1 MDFFPNYKTQ
11 ENNKKKKKKNTPLQQ
26 LWNSVNKQT
35 MTTVKCSKGRR
46 KKNLCDEK
54 QPTKTPLLQQQLW
67 LLFLEQECKLQEP
80 ILRMKM
86 E

>member
-1 MDFFPNYKTQ
+1 
-11 ENNKKKKKKNTPLQQ
+11 
-26 LWNSVNKQT
+26 

-46 KKNLCDEK
+46 KKNLCDENNQQK
-54 QPTKTPLLQQQLW
+54 PLLQQELW

>member
-1 MDFFPNYKTQ
+1 MDFFLNYKTQ

-54 QPTKTPLLQQQLW
+54 QPTKTHFCSSNSGCYFWNKNANCRNP
-67 LLFLEQECKLQEP
+67 F
-80 ILRMKM
+80 
-86 E
+86 

>member
-1 MDFFPNYKTQ
+1 MDFVRNYKTQ

-46 KKNLCDEK
+46 KKNLCDENNQQK
-54 QPTKTPLLQQQLW
+54 PLLQQELW